1 MFVFDFEV
9 FMHDWLVVFK
19 NVQTKEYIKIIN
31 DVQALQEFHEK
42 YKDKIFFGYNS
53 KNFDNIIYDAILSGA
68 DPYAVMLMLFKET
81 PLPTIYKT
89 FKIKYYR
96 PNTFDLM
103 QDILGMSLKEAEG
116 YMGMSVEESTVDF
129 NIERKLT
136 KEELDE
142 VLRYCIHDV
151 DATEQLIGYRQ
162 AYVRSKMNVCKL
174 FNLPLTCLD
183 KTNASLSALIL
194 NAKKADYDDE
204 LTYDLPDEVIIN
216 NPKYR
221 KILDLY
227 VGRELN
233 YKEKLKIDIA
243 GVPHILAYGG
253 IHGAIEN
260 FEYQGELWQIDAAS
274 YYPTLMIQYHYVS
287 RNLKDVS
294 KYEELYHTRIAAK
307 KTDKPKAEALKLLL
321 NTAYGAMK
329 SKFNNMYDPKMANS
343 VCITGQLLLVDLIEK
358 IEPYCKLV
366 QSNTDGIMVIPFD
379 KDKLKE
385 EIDKWQQRTR
395 ITAEIDVCVG
405 IWQKDVNNYV
415 MKFENGKI
423 KTKGAYV
430 TQYLPVGDLGRGTNI
445 LRNSARIVDIAVVDY
460 FIYKKNPSE
469 TILEHNVVSD
479 FQIITKTGSTYTGTY
494 WKHKDGDIKVN
505 KVNRVYATKH
515 QGYGNLYK
523 TKINPDKS
531 VRKDSIA
538 NLPDHCY
545 VDNKGTMKIEYV
557 DRDYYIKMANKRIAD
572 FKDKNV
578 KLKEVSYDE

>member
-31 DVQALQEFHEK
+31 DVQGLKDFHSK
-42 YKDKIFFGYNS
+42 NKDNIFFGYNS
-53 KNFDNIIYDAILSGA
+53 KSFDNIIFKAILSGA
-68 DPYAVMLMLFKET
+68 DPYSVMLMLFNGT
-81 PLPTIYKT
+81 PLPAIYKT
-89 FKIKYYR
+89 FRIGNHKL
-96 PNTFDLM
+96 NSFDLM

-116 YMGMSVEESTVDF
+116 YMGMSVEESNIDF
-129 NIERKLT
+129 DIPRKLT
-136 KEELDE
+136 DEEIE
-142 VLRYCIHDV
+142 ETIKYCIHDV
-151 DATEQLIGYRQ
+151 DATEMLLSYRQ
-162 AYVRSKMNVCKL
+162 GYVLSKMNVCKL
-174 FNLPLTCLD
+174 FNLPLSCLD

-194 NAKKADYDDE
+194 EAKKAEYDDE
-204 LTYDLPDEVIIN
+204 FTYDLPNEVMIN
-216 NPKYR
+216 NPEYK
-221 KILDLY
+221 KILNLY
-227 VGRELN
+227 VNRQLD
-233 YKEKLKIDIA
+233 YKEKLKINIA

-274 YYPTLMIQYHYVS
+274 YYPTLMIQYKYVS
-287 RNLKDVS
+287 RNLKDIS
-294 KYEELYHTRIAAK
+294 KYEELYHTRLAAK

-366 QSNTDGIMVIPFD
+366 QSNTDGIMVIPYD

-385 EIDKWQQRTR
+385 EVDKWQQRTR
-395 ITAEIDVCVG
+395 ITAEIDVCTG

-460 FIYKKNPSE
+460 FIYGIDPVDK
-469 TILEHNVVSD
+469 ILNHNNVSD
-479 FQIITKTGSTYTGTY
+479 FQIMTKTGSTYTGTY
-494 WKHKDGDIKVN
+494 WKHKEGDKKVN
-505 KVNRVYATKH
+505 KCNRVYATKH

-523 TKINPDKS
+523 TKINPDGS
-531 VRKDSIA
+531 IRKDSIA
-538 NLPDHCY
+538 NLPEHCY
-545 VDNKGTMKIEYV
+545 VDNEGIMKLEYV
-557 DRDYYIKMANKRIAD
+557 DRQFYIDMAYKRISD
-572 FKDKNV
+572 FKNK
-578 KLKEVSYDE
+578 K

>member
-1 MFVFDFEV
+1 MYVFDFEV
-9 FMHDWLVVFK
+9 FMYDWMVVFK
-19 NVQTKEYIKIIN
+19 NIQTKEYIKIIN
-31 DVQALQEFHEK
+31 DVQALKDFHDAN
-42 YKDKIFFGYNS
+42 KDKIFFGYNNKS
-53 KNFDNIIYDAILSGA
+53 FDNIIFNAILSNA
-68 DPYAVMLMLFKET
+68 DPYGVMIMLFKET
-81 PLPTIYKT
+81 PLPTIYKM
-89 FKIKYYR
+89 FRIGRHKL
-96 PNTFDLM
+96 NTFDLM

-116 YMGMSVEESTVDF
+116 YMGMSVEESSVDF
-129 NIERKLT
+129 DISRKLT
-136 KEELDE
+136 EKELED
-142 VLRYCIHDV
+142 VLNYCVHDV
-151 DATEQLIGYRQ
+151 DATEQLIFYRQ
-162 AYVRSKMNVCKL
+162 AYIRSKMNVCKL
-174 FNLPLTCLD
+174 FNLPLSCLD

-194 NAKKADYDDE
+194 NAKRAEYSDE
-204 LTYDLPDEVIIN
+204 LTYDLPNEVVIN
-216 NPKYR
+216 NPEYR

-233 YKEKLKIDIA
+233 YKEKLKINIA
-243 GVPHILAYGG
+243 GVPHVLAYGG

-274 YYPTLMIQYHYVS
+274 YYPTLMIQYNYIS

-294 KYEELYHTRIAAK
+294 KYEEIYHTRLAAK

-366 QSNTDGIMVIPFD
+366 QSNTDGIMVIPYD
-379 KDKLKE
+379 KEKLKE
-385 EIDKWQQRTR
+385 EVDKWQQRTR
-395 ITAEIDVCVG
+395 INAEIDICIG

-445 LRNSARIVDIAVVDY
+445 LRNSGRIMDIAVANY
-460 FIYKKNPSE
+460 FIYGISPEE
-469 TILEHNVVSD
+469 TILKHDVLSD

-494 WKHKDGDIKVN
+494 WKHKEGDKKVN
-505 KVNRVYATKH
+505 KVNRVYATQH

-523 TKINPDKS
+523 TKINPDKTI
-531 VRKDSIA
+531 RKDSIA
-538 NLPDHCY
+538 SLPEHCY
-545 VDNKGTMKIEYV
+545 VDNEGTMKIEYV
-557 DRDYYIKMANKRIAD
+557 DREYYINLAKKRIAD
-572 FKDKNV
+572 FKDKNF
-578 KLKEVSYDE
+578 KLKEVFE